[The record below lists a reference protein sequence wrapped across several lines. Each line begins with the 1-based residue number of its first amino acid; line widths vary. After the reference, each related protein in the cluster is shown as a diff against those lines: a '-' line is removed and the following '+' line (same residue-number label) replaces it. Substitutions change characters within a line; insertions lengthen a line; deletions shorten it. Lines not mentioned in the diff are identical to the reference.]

1 MKQFR
6 RIVALVLALVLL
18 TGVLPSAIFA
28 QEPETA
34 PAGEAPEASAR
45 VSVQLGTDGL
55 LDADTLILGSAQ
67 SGDKYYPL
75 EWMVADAD
83 KDSIGR
89 PGGAL
94 LVSKYLLPEA
104 QTDSTTGGI
113 DTAASYG
120 SINVTDTKTASV
132 TMPESYTVLYTTKN
146 DKDYVANLGE
156 NVDGLY
162 NKSDI
167 KNTSYYVVGADTAE
181 KRYSLTAAK
190 FFELSAQELE
200 TYFPNDSSNSFTAST
215 GMLARRPYAAG
226 YAVEKS
232 AERVWA
238 LRGSDLNGNAVVVA
252 PAKADNPITQDEYT
266 AQAGGLIG
274 EKGEQTALSRPAFN
288 LRKNAITFLYKAE
301 VNPDSSSSDSFGII
315 VNKETPL
322 QIAEEQKIDP
332 TTPLQIAE
340 EQKLDPTTTVTGSTV
355 WRAALEALPM
365 IHASVTYKQ
374 DGTLVI
380 DFPETNANDYKVG
393 VLEAA
398 EDGSILRWGTA
409 RLTTYDKITMKP
421 EEDVSKLYFF
431 TYTYNTNTCQMLT
444 SNLVEVSA
452 ARPSAMT
459 LGTTEVRDGDQILFP
474 KTTAYVISADTGS
487 TGMQGTGIIKND
499 GELNSTMSQGAG
511 NKDQYPV
518 KDDEAMFL
526 AAKLPTWSIVWRM
539 NGGSLVSPYVALGE
553 TISDAISYAKQS
565 APHIDNPGVRERLEN
580 NYNST
585 KSYVESNLQELNDAK
600 LKNTDMLG
608 DGQYYC
614 FSELFLENERPNDIL
629 KNAFAYTWINDDE
642 YRVEV
647 NDCPTI
653 DPATALRAEHS
664 VWGKQLF
671 PLSAGEYVQAP
682 QNVKEALSGI
692 SLRTV
697 IEQKFDLCVENPLVV
712 DSDPAATADG
722 YVKTVA
728 SYLAPSEVVPAAGF
742 NLKKESIAFMLQKS
756 AMQDGTVN
764 CNALN
769 EMVYD
774 PNCTQWNIA
783 LLDSTTQL
791 QCEYPSRGT
800 FVLTGFPAH
809 RGAMWQDYISLM
821 VTDSAGAVKQ
831 YGRVCDIETIVP
843 FESKYSFTLDLS
855 KLAYGDRVYA
865 IYEYQEYGTKD
876 DNKVICASEPL
887 LIWEN
892 KLSGSLKIT
901 PDRYFEGETLAVDT
915 SDLKYSAAE
924 KVEYSWYRYGKT
936 FYYETDNDTFTVNEN
951 TPDIYAR
958 LTFQGYNRKNYS
970 SAYAKETTAFPVYL
984 GTKDQDFFKGGR
996 LFFGPKD
1003 DSSDYSWA
1011 IVGKATGVSSVSDN
1025 SGNRIFY
1032 TGLTADNALELLS
1045 TNAYEDGSGT
1055 SLNGYMNRTVVRTST
1070 SDAAFTEGAISGL
1083 AGTASAQNVFA
1094 PAYSD
1099 YRKLIDSK
1107 TSLFAAFAGTS
1118 DAASYLLRNVS
1129 NRIIHAS
1136 VDAWTDLQQKS
1147 NKLPTRDAINVNNK
1161 AIAFYSPAASDLTYA
1176 ALKNCRQSNDGNWKL
1191 TVYDPRPFYWTKIE
1205 NTSVS
1210 GSTVSVSGTWDSY
1223 DELENLNVTVW
1234 AEKNGEIVWL
1244 DSVPLEKEGDFTKE
1258 LTIPE
1263 GVSYDD
1269 VFAVLRVDNGS
1280 YRTDICTMPTPA
1292 TPTEI
1297 KVEVY
1302 VNGRPTDT
1310 GCYYTIRKQGQS
1322 ETKFN
1327 TGDLATVYAD
1337 ADEGFSINSMEVF
1350 FSDGTTE
1357 DNGFAY
1363 PSYHGPY
1370 QEEVLAFT
1378 VKGITP
1384 TVRIDLSTVEYNI
1397 YTSVMTY
1404 DRNNKLMSVPGG
1416 SINAPR
1422 GALKDETFN
1431 FTVDCKE
1438 GYLLF
1443 DLHVDGVAVNPS
1455 EWINTPTKDGGYIPA
1470 YKPGLTYT
1478 ATMPAHEIYIE
1489 AVIWQIPG
1497 FELKL
1502 VTEPDGAGTLAAEL
1516 PEGESLT
1523 DLLGGSEVKLDPA
1536 ANDGWKLTGL
1546 TYKEG
1551 ADGEELPFEKDENG
1565 YEFIMPYNNV
1575 TVTAHYAKTHQ
1586 ITSEYVDIS
1595 DPEHPTSAIASVK
1608 YTVNG
1613 EETTEFAAG
1622 DVVTATVTC
1631 ANNMNLV
1638 SVQTAPETQVERTG
1652 TYTVTFTMP
1661 DEDLHA
1667 VYNFNKLQIKS
1678 AYLHVNQ
1685 DINLIYSVQ
1694 VPDGFENPTME
1705 FTYLGETYTV
1715 DKYTVDPDNGRYCFE
1730 FTHITPQCMGET
1742 VDATVTATKDGATYT
1757 HSIKN
1762 YSIRKYAQNMLN
1774 KSTDPLLITLLSDI
1788 MVYGEK
1794 SQRYTNYKTDALVTD
1809 GLNKLSPS
1817 TFPGIKG
1824 YRNWFVGTKDAG
1836 TYWSSVG
1843 LVLSNN
1849 MSMEYY
1855 FYADSIEGLSVN
1867 VTVDGRTQ
1875 TITDFKSAEGKTNI
1889 YSFTYRGIYA
1899 TEFNATVSASFFRN
1913 GAQVGNTLNTSVNTY
1928 ICGKQDNANVKLREL
1943 VRAIYNYGV
1952 SAEIYYRERI
1962 MNNETVRDS

>member
-34 PAGEAPEASAR
+34 PAGEAPEAPAR
-45 VSVQLGTDGL
+45 ASVQLGTDGL

-67 SGDKYYPL
+67 SGNKYYPL

-89 PGGAL
+89 NGGAL
-94 LVSKYLLPEA
+94 LVSKFLLPEA
-104 QTDSTTGGI
+104 QTDSVSGGI

-215 GMLARRPYAAG
+215 SMLARRPYAAG

-232 AERVWA
+232 TDRVWA
-238 LRGSDLNGNAVVVA
+238 LRGSDLNGNRVVVEA
-252 PAKADNPITQDEYT
+252 AKADNPITQDEYT
-266 AQAGGLIG
+266 AQAGGLVG
-274 EKGEQTALSRPAFN
+274 EKGEQEALSRPAFN

-315 VNKETPL
+315 INKETPL
-322 QIAEEQKIDP
+322 QIAEEQKI
-332 TTPLQIAE
+332 
-340 EQKLDPTTTVTGSTV
+340 DPTTTVTGSTV

-398 EDGSILRWGTA
+398 ADGSILRWGTA

-431 TYTYNTNTCQMLT
+431 TYTYDTNTCQMLT

-487 TGMQGTGIIKND
+487 TGMQNTGIIKND
-499 GELNSTMSQGAG
+499 GELNSTMTQGAG

-539 NGGSLVSPYVALGE
+539 NGGLLVSPYVALGE
-553 TISDAISYAKQS
+553 TISDAISSAKQS
-565 APHIDNPGVRERLEN
+565 APHIDNPGVREQLEN

-585 KSYVESNLQELNDAK
+585 KSYVESNLQKLNDAK
-600 LKNTDMLG
+600 LKNTNMLG
-608 DGQYYC
+608 DGQDYC

-728 SYLAPSEVVPAAGF
+728 SYLAPLEVVPAAGF

-769 EMVYD
+769 KMVYD

-809 RGAMWQDYISLM
+809 RGSMWQDYISLM

-915 SDLKYSAAE
+915 SNLKFSAAE

-958 LTFQGYNRKNYS
+958 LTFQGNNRKNYS
-970 SAYAKETTAFPVYL
+970 SAYAKETTAFPVYP

-1045 TNAYEDGSGT
+1045 TNAYEGGSGT
-1055 SLNGYMNRTVVRTST
+1055 SLNGYMSHTVVRTST
-1070 SDAAFTEGAISGL
+1070 SDAAFTKGAISGL

-1094 PAYSD
+1094 PAYTD
-1099 YRKLIDSK
+1099 YQKLSDSK

-1129 NRIIHAS
+1129 NRKIHAS
-1136 VDAWTDLQQKS
+1136 VDGWTDLQQKS
-1147 NKLPTRDAINVNNK
+1147 NSLPTRDAINVNNK
-1161 AIAFYSPAASDLTYA
+1161 AIAFYSPAACDLTYT
-1176 ALKNCRQSNDGNWKL
+1176 ALKSCRQSNDGNWKL
-1191 TVYDPRPFYWTKIE
+1191 TVYDPKEFHFTNISAA
-1205 NTSVS
+1205 SVS

-1234 AEKNGEIVWL
+1234 AEKNGEITWL
-1244 DSVPLEKEGDFTKE
+1244 DSVPLENTGDFTKE
-1258 LTIPE
+1258 LTMPD
-1263 GVSYDD
+1263 GTSYDD

-1280 YRTDICTMPTPA
+1280 YRTDICSMPTPA
-1292 TPTEI
+1292 TPTEV

-1302 VNGRPTDT
+1302 VNGRLTDT
-1310 GCYYTIRKQGQS
+1310 GCHYTIRKQGVV

-1327 TGDLATVYAD
+1327 TGDVAVVNVTAD
-1337 ADEGFSINSMEVF
+1337 TGFEITALEVF
-1350 FSDGTTE
+1350 FSDGTSE
-1357 DNGFAY
+1357 ERDISGY
-1363 PSYHGPY
+1363 LIHGVPCMS
-1370 QEEVLAFT
+1370 ESIAFN

-1384 TVRIDLSTVEYNI
+1384 TVRIDLSTVEYKI
-1397 YTSVMTY
+1397 RTGVTTY
-1404 DRNNKLMSVPGG
+1404 DRNHALSSVPGG
-1416 SINAPR
+1416 TINVQS
-1422 GALKDETFN
+1422 GALKDETVN
-1431 FTVDCKE
+1431 FTVNCKE

-1443 DLHVDGVAVNPS
+1443 DLRVDGDPVYGS
-1455 EWINTPTKDGGYIPA
+1455 MIEIPTKDGGYIPA
-1470 YKPGLTYT
+1470 YKPGETYSF
-1478 ATMPAHEIYIE
+1478 TMPAHDIRIE
-1489 AVIWQIPG
+1489 AEIWQIPG

-1502 VTEPDGAGTLAAEL
+1502 VTEPDGAGTLTAEL
-1516 PEGESLT
+1516 PDGESLT
-1523 DLLGGSEVKLDPA
+1523 DLLGGSEVKLNPT
-1536 ANDGWKLTGL
+1536 ANDGWKLAGL

-1551 ADGEELPFEKDENG
+1551 ADGEELPFEADENG
-1565 YEFIMPYNNV
+1565 YEFIMPYSNV

-1586 ITSEYVDIS
+1586 ITSEFMDIS
-1595 DPEHPTSAIASVK
+1595 DPANHVKTAGAVK

-1622 DVVTATVTC
+1622 DVVTATITC
-1631 ANNMNLV
+1631 ADNMKLV
-1638 SVQTAPETQVERTG
+1638 NILTTPETQVERTG

-1661 DEDLHA
+1661 DEDLNV
-1667 VYNFNKLQIKS
+1667 VYNFNKLQIRS

-1715 DKYTVDPDNGRYCFE
+1715 KDYTVDASGRYCFE

-1742 VDATVTATKDGATYT
+1742 VDATVTAAKDGATYT
-1757 HSIKN
+1757 HSVKN

-1794 SQRYTNYKTDALVTD
+1794 SQLYTNYKTDELVSRD
-1809 GLNKLSPS
+1809 LPIQPS
-1817 TFPGIKG
+1817 EFPGISG
-1824 YRNWFVGTKDAG
+1824 YRVWYVGKEDAA
-1836 TYWSSVG
+1836 TCWKSAG

-1849 MSMEYY
+1849 MSMQYQ
-1855 FYADSIEGLSVN
+1855 FYAENIEGLSAV
-1867 VTVDGRTQ
+1867 VTVDGRSQ
-1875 TITDFKSAEGKTNI
+1875 TITDFQPVKGKTNV

-1913 GAQVGNTLNTSVNTY
+1913 GAQVGNTLNYSVNTY
-1928 ICGKQDNANVKLREL
+1928 VYIAQDNVNVKLRDI

-1962 MNNETVRDS
+1962 MKNETVRDS

>member
-34 PAGEAPEASAR
+34 PAGEAPEAPAR

-55 LDADTLILGSAQ
+55 LDADTLLLGSAQ

-83 KDSIGR
+83 SDSMGR

-104 QTDSTTGGI
+104 ATDSTTGGI
-113 DTAASYG
+113 DTAASYTG
-120 SINVTDTKTASV
+120 V
-132 TMPESYTVLYTTKN
+132 TMPEDYTVLYTTKN

-162 NKSDI
+162 NKSEI

-190 FFELSAQELE
+190 FFSLSAQELE
-200 TYFPNDSSNSFTAST
+200 TYFPNDSSNSVAEST
-215 GMLARRPYAAG
+215 SMLARRPYAAG

-238 LRGSDLNGNAVVVA
+238 LRGSDLNGNRVVVEA
-252 PAKADNPITQDEYT
+252 AKADNPITQDEYT

-274 EKGEQTALSRPAFN
+274 EKGEQEALSRPAFN
-288 LRKNAITFLYKAE
+288 LRKNAISFLYAANVTE
-301 VNPDSSSSDSFGII
+301 EANDSFGTILTT
-315 VNKETPL
+315 ETPL
-322 QIAEEQKIDP
+322 QIAEEQKI
-332 TTPLQIAE
+332 
-340 EQKLDPTTTVTGSTV
+340 DPTTTVTGSTV

-380 DFPETNANDYKVG
+380 DFPETNANGYKVG
-393 VLEAA
+393 ALEAA
-398 EDGSILRWGTA
+398 EDGSILSWGTA

-421 EEDVSKLYFF
+421 DEGVSKLYFF
-431 TYTYNTNTCQMLT
+431 TYTYDTNTCQMLT

-459 LGTTEVRDGDQILFP
+459 LGATEVRDGDQVLFP
-474 KTTAYVISADTGS
+474 TSTAYVISADTGS

-499 GELNSTMSQGAG
+499 GELNSTMTKGADS
-511 NKDQYPV
+511 KDQYPV
-518 KDDEAMFL
+518 WDDEAMFL
-526 AAKLPTWSIVWRM
+526 ATKLSPGFSEYLNEEV
-539 NGGSLVSPYVALGE
+539 GDPYVSAGFNL
-553 TISDAISYAKQS
+553 SAAISFADS
-565 APHIDNPGVRERLEN
+565 WRPHLDVPGAAERLNEN
-580 NYNST
+580 YEN
-585 KSYVESNLQELNDAK
+585 AK
-600 LKNTDMLG
+600 GFVANVQQTNAAARSRKTDMLG
-608 DGQYYC
+608 AKQSEYFYEV
-614 FSELFLENERPNDIL
+614 FSTHRGPIQTI
-629 KNAFAYTWINDDE
+629 KNALAYTWVSDGE
-642 YRVEV
+642 YNVSV
-647 NDCPTI
+647 IYGAGN
-653 DPATALRAEHS
+653 TAKAQKAEHA
-664 VWGKQLF
+664 VDGKLVF
-671 PLSAGEYVQAP
+671 PLSAGEYVCAP
-682 QNVKEALSGI
+682 QNVKNEFNHIILRSAL
-692 SLRTV
+692 R
-697 IEQKFDLCVENPLVV
+697 EEFDLCVENPLVV
-712 DSDPAATADG
+712 DTDPAITNNG
-722 YVKTVA
+722 VTV
-728 SYLAPSEVVPAAGF
+728 SLSNYFNEQTVVPAVGF
-742 NLKKESIAFMLQKS
+742 NMKKENVVFMLQKS
-756 AMQDGTVN
+756 AATDAVVD

-769 EMVYD
+769 NMTYD

-783 LLDSTTQL
+783 LLDSSMNL
-791 QCEYPSRGT
+791 QCTKWGRSE
-800 FVLTGFPAH
+800 FVLTGYEGKVADS
-809 RGAMWQDYISLM
+809 WQDYISLV

-831 YGRVCDIETIVP
+831 YGRVHEIGNTDTECH
-843 FESKYSFTLDLS
+843 FTLDLA
-855 KLAYGDRVYA
+855 KLSYGDRVYA
-865 IYEYQEYGTKD
+865 IYEEVVAGGFGSNQ
-876 DNKVICASEPL
+876 VVSASAPL
-887 LIWEN
+887 LIFEN

-915 SDLKYSAAE
+915 SNLKFSAAE
-924 KVEYSWYRYGKT
+924 KVDYSWYRDGKT

-958 LTFQGYNRKNYS
+958 LTLDENHRNNYF
-970 SAYAKETTAFPVYL
+970 SAYAKETTALPVYL

-996 LFFGPKD
+996 MFFGAKD

-1011 IVGKATGVSSVSDN
+1011 IAGKATGVSSISDT
-1025 SGNRIFY
+1025 SGNRVFS

-1045 TNAYEDGSGT
+1045 TNAYEGGSGT
-1055 SLNGYMNRTVVRTST
+1055 RLNGYMSKTVLKTST
-1070 SDAAFTEGAISGL
+1070 SDEAFREGSISGI
-1083 AGTASAQNVFA
+1083 AGSASAQSVFS
-1094 PAYSD
+1094 PAYTD
-1099 YRKLIDSK
+1099 YQKLSDSK
-1107 TSLFAAFAGTS
+1107 TSLFAAFADSS
-1118 DAASYLLRNVS
+1118 DAVSYLLRNVS
-1129 NRIIHAS
+1129 NRKIHAS

-1147 NKLPTRDAINVNNK
+1147 NNLPTRDAINVNNK
-1161 AIAFYSPAASDLTYA
+1161 TIAFYSPAACDLTYA
-1176 ALKNCRQSNDGNWKL
+1176 SLKNCRQSNDGNWKL

-1205 NTSVS
+1205 KASIS
-1210 GSTVSVSGTWDSY
+1210 GNTVSVSGTWDAY
-1223 DELENLNVTVW
+1223 DDLKNLSVTVW

-1244 DSVPLEKEGDFTKE
+1244 DSVPLESEGNFSKQ
-1258 LTIPE
+1258 LTMPD
-1263 GVSYDD
+1263 GTSYDD
-1269 VFAVLRVDNGS
+1269 VFAVLRVDNGK
-1280 YRTDICTMPTPA
+1280 YRTDFCSMPTPA
-1292 TPTEI
+1292 TPTEV

-1302 VNGRPTDT
+1302 VNGRRNDT
-1310 GCYYTIRKQGQS
+1310 GCTYRITRQGTEQ
-1322 ETKFN
+1322 TKFN
-1327 TGDLATVYAD
+1327 TGDSVAVSVVAD
-1337 ADEGFSINSMEVF
+1337 DGFMIQSMEVF
-1350 FSDGTTE
+1350 FSDGTSE
-1357 DNGFAY
+1357 DNSNQY

-1370 QEEVLAFT
+1370 REANIGFY
-1378 VKGITP
+1378 VKGTNP

-1404 DRNNKLMSVPGG
+1404 DRNHDLTSVSGG
-1416 SINAPR
+1416 SINAPS

-1431 FTVDCKE
+1431 FTVNCKE
-1438 GYLLF
+1438 GYFLF
-1443 DLHVDGVAVNPS
+1443 ELKVDGVTVNPS
-1455 EWINTPTKDGGYIPA
+1455 EWIDIPTKDGYPIPA
-1470 YKPGLTYT
+1470 YKPGEVYT
-1478 ATMPAHEIYIE
+1478 ATMPAHDIYIE

-1497 FELKL
+1497 FELNL
-1502 VTEPDGAGTLAAEL
+1502 VAEPDGAGTLTAAL

-1523 DLLGGSEVKLDPA
+1523 DLLGGSEVKLNPT
-1536 ANDGWKLTGL
+1536 ANDGWKLIGL

-1551 ADGEELPFEKDENG
+1551 ADGKELPFEADENG

-1586 ITSEYVDIS
+1586 ITSEFMDIS
-1595 DPEHPTSAIASVK
+1595 DPENPIPTAGAVK

-1613 EETTEFAAG
+1613 KEATEFAAG

-1631 ANNMNLV
+1631 ADNMKLV
-1638 SVQTAPETQVERTG
+1638 NVQTAPETQVERTG

-1661 DEDLHA
+1661 DSDLNV
-1667 VYNFNKLQIKS
+1667 VYNFNKLQIKA

-1757 HSIKN
+1757 HSVKN

-1774 KSTDPLLITLLSDI
+1774 KSDDHLLITLLSDI

-1794 SQRYTNYKTDALVTD
+1794 SQLYTNYKTDALVTD
-1809 GLNKLSPS
+1809 GLTLSPS
-1817 TFPGIKG
+1817 TFPGISG

-1928 ICGKQDNANVKLREL
+1928 ICGKQNNANEKLREL
-1943 VRAIYNYGV
+1943 VQAIYNYGV

-1962 MNNETVRDS
+1962 MKNETVQGS

>member
-34 PAGEAPEASAR
+34 PAGEAPDAPAR
-45 VSVQLGTDGL
+45 ASVQLGTDGL

-83 KDSIGR
+83 SDSMGR

-104 QTDSTTGGI
+104 QTYSASGGI

-215 GMLARRPYAAG
+215 SMLARRPYAAG

-232 AERVWA
+232 TDRVWA
-238 LRGSDLNGNAVVVA
+238 LRGSDLNGKDVVVA

-340 EQKLDPTTTVTGSTV
+340 EQKLDPTTPVTGSTV

-398 EDGSILRWGTA
+398 ADGSILRWGTA

-431 TYTYNTNTCQMLT
+431 TYTYDTNTCQMLT

-459 LGTTEVRDGDQILFP
+459 LGTTEVRDGDQIRFS
-474 KTTAYVISADTGS
+474 TMSAYVISADTGS

-499 GELNSTMSQGAG
+499 GELNSTMTKGAG

-526 AAKLPTWSIVWRM
+526 VTKLPREDDLDRFSVDYSDTYVYMDLSGV
-539 NGGSLVSPYVALGE
+539 GGDLSSYSAHSYPQDQLDQMVIDCQKSVQQHQTNA
-553 TISDAISYAKQS
+553 DAVNR
-565 APHIDNPGVRERLEN
+565 IDWIQTNPDNVLYKIFRDF
-580 NYNST
+580 ST
-585 KSYVESNLQELNDAK
+585 EKDCLSNA
-600 LKNTDMLG
+600 
-608 DGQYYC
+608 
-614 FSELFLENERPNDIL
+614 I
-629 KNAFAYTWINDDE
+629 AYSWVNDDS
-642 YRVEV
+642 YEV
-647 NDCPTI
+647 GARITRL
-653 DPATALRAEHS
+653 TTEKKEHA
-664 VWGKQLF
+664 VYGKKVF
-671 PLSAGEYVQAP
+671 PISAGEFEAAP
-682 QNVKEALSGI
+682 EKVRIALGNVL
-692 SLRTV
+692 LRTNAEQTV
-697 IEQKFDLCVENPLVV
+697 DFLPYSTQTVTVKDAPMFTQDGSLQTIATLYSPIEVYTAVGFNLRKEPIVYMYQGNAFG
-712 DSDPAATADG
+712 AADG
-722 YVKTVA
+722 NG
-728 SYLAPSEVVPAAGF
+728 LQEVVPYQADKDEWSISVLNESLHMTGEVKSKSNNELTFELKGF
-742 NLKKESIAFMLQKS
+742 AQSMQKARSSIAL
-756 AMQDGTVN
+756 
-764 CNALN
+764 
-769 EMVYD
+769 
-774 PNCTQWNIA
+774 I
-783 LLDSTTQL
+783 
-791 QCEYPSRGT
+791 
-800 FVLTGFPAH
+800 
-809 RGAMWQDYISLM
+809 
-821 VTDSAGAVKQ
+821 VTDSAGTVKK
-831 YGRVCDIETIVP
+831 YGSVKGFQPYAQVP
-843 FESKYSFTLDLS
+843 DSYSMTFDTSLME
-855 KLAYGDRVYA
+855 YGDRLYA
-865 IYEYQEYGTKD
+865 INEYGETSSKP
-876 DNKVICASEPL
+876 I
-887 LIWEN
+887 LIWEK
-892 KLSGSLKIT
+892 KLAGKISILS
-901 PDRYFEGETLAVDT
+901 DGYYAGETLAIDT
-915 SDLKYSAAE
+915 SDVQFSGAE
-924 KVEYSWYRYGKT
+924 PLEYSWYDRNYTYSYKDNFQT
-936 FYYETDNDTFTVNEN
+936 NETM
-951 TPDIYAR
+951 PSLYAR
-958 LTFQGYNRKNYS
+958 LTLRYSRQNYT
-970 SAYAKETTAFPVYL
+970 SAYVKAQTAFPVYP
-984 GTKDQDFFKGGR
+984 GTKDQDFFTGGR
-996 LFFGPKD
+996 MFFGPKD

-1011 IVGKATGVSSVSDN
+1011 IVGKATGVSSVSDT
-1025 SGNRIFY
+1025 SGNRVFS

-1045 TNAYEDGSGT
+1045 TNAYEGVSGT

-1083 AGTASAQNVFA
+1083 AGTASAQNVFS
-1094 PAYSD
+1094 PAYTD

-1129 NRIIHAS
+1129 NRKLHAS
-1136 VDAWTDLQQKS
+1136 VDGWTDLQQKS
-1147 NKLPTRDAINVNNK
+1147 NRLPTRDAINVNNK
-1161 AIAFYSPAASDLTYA
+1161 TIAFYSPAACDLTYA
-1176 ALKNCRQSNDGNWKL
+1176 SLKNCRQSNDGNWKL
-1191 TVYDPRPFYWTKIE
+1191 TVCDPGSFRYSKIE
-1205 NTSVS
+1205 NASISGNKVSVS
-1210 GSTVSVSGTWDSY
+1210 GSWYTF
-1223 DELENLNVTVW
+1223 EIPENLNVTVW

-1244 DSVPLEKEGDFTKE
+1244 DSVALESEGDFSEE
-1258 LTIPE
+1258 LTIPN
-1263 GVSYDD
+1263 GISYDD
-1269 VFAVLRVDNGS
+1269 VFAVLRVNNGK
-1280 YRTDICTMPTPA
+1280 YRTDVCSMPTPA
-1292 TPTEI
+1292 TPTEV
-1297 KVEVY
+1297 KVEIY
-1302 VNGRPTDT
+1302 VNGRLTENADCNYRVFKSAYHT
-1310 GCYYTIRKQGQS
+1310 GEEAFVS
-1322 ETKFN
+1322 AETGYN
-1327 TGDLATVYAD
+1327 SGL
-1337 ADEGFSINSMEVF
+1337 SIYSMEVF
-1350 FSDGTTE
+1350 FSDGDSE
-1357 DNGFAY
+1357 EFIPEEY
-1363 PSYHGPY
+1363 IHGIPCM
-1370 QEEVLAFT
+1370 QQTIAFV

-1384 TVRIDLSTVEYNI
+1384 TVRINLKAEEYKI
-1397 YTSVMTY
+1397 LTGVTTY
-1404 DRNNKLMSVPGG
+1404 DRNYELSSVSGG
-1416 SINAPR
+1416 TINVQS

-1438 GYLLF
+1438 GYFLF
-1443 DLHVDGVAVNPS
+1443 ALSVDDTDVPLNNPVN
-1455 EWINTPTKDGGYIPA
+1455 IPTKDGGYIPA

-1478 ATMPAHEIYIE
+1478 ATMPAHDIYIE
-1489 AVIWQIPG
+1489 AVIRQIPG
-1497 FELKL
+1497 FMLNLE
-1502 VTEPDGAGTLAAEL
+1502 VDPADAGTLTAEL
-1516 PEGESLT
+1516 PDGESLT
-1523 DLLGGSEVKLDPA
+1523 DLLGGSEVKLNPT

-1551 ADGEELPFEKDENG
+1551 ADGEELLFEADENG
-1565 YEFIMPYNNV
+1565 YMFIMPYNNV

-1586 ITSEYVDIS
+1586 ITSEFMDIS
-1595 DPEHPTSAIASVK
+1595 DPANPVKTAGAVK

-1613 EETTEFAAG
+1613 KEATEFAAG

-1631 ANNMNLV
+1631 ADNMKLV
-1638 SVQTAPETQVERTG
+1638 NVLTTPETQVERTG

-1661 DEDLHA
+1661 DSNLNV

-1715 DKYTVDPDNGRYCFE
+1715 KDYTVDASSRYCFE

-1774 KSTDPLLITLLSDI
+1774 KSTDRLLITLLSDI
-1788 MVYGEK
+1788 MVYGAK
-1794 SQRYTNYKTDALVTD
+1794 SQLYTNYKTDELVSRD
-1809 GLNKLSPS
+1809 LPIQPS
-1817 TFPGIKG
+1817 TFPGISG

-1928 ICGKQDNANVKLREL
+1928 ICGKQNNANVKLREL
-1943 VRAIYNYGV
+1943 VQAIYNYGV
-1952 SAEIYYRERI
+1952 SAGIYYNERI
-1962 MNNETVRDS
+1962 VKQ

>member
-34 PAGEAPEASAR
+34 PAGEAPEAPAR

-67 SGDKYYPL
+67 SGSTYYPL
-75 EWMVADAD
+75 EWTVADAD

-89 PGGAL
+89 NGGAL

-104 QTDSTTGGI
+104 QTDSVSGGI
-113 DTAASYG
+113 DTAASYTG
-120 SINVTDTKTASV
+120 V
-132 TMPESYTVLYTTKN
+132 TMPEDYTVLYTTKN

-190 FFELSAQELE
+190 FFDLSAQELE

-215 GMLARRPYAAG
+215 SMLARRPYAAG

-238 LRGSDLNGNAVVVA
+238 LRGSDLNGNRVVVEA
-252 PAKADNPITQDEYT
+252 AKADNPITQDEYT

-288 LRKNAITFLYKAE
+288 LRKNAITFLYAAD
-301 VNPDSSSSDSFGII
+301 VT
-315 VNKETPL
+315 ETPDDTFGTIL
-322 QIAEEQKIDP
+322 TTE
-332 TTPLQIAE
+332 TPLQIAE

-380 DFPETNANDYKVG
+380 DFPETNANGYKVG
-393 VLEAA
+393 ALEAA

-431 TYTYNTNTCQMLT
+431 TYTYDTNTCQMLT

-459 LGTTEVRDGDQILFP
+459 LGATEVKDGDQVLFP

-499 GELNSTMSQGAG
+499 GELNSTMTKGAG

-526 AAKLPTWSIVWRM
+526 AAKMSAGYNDGINDYLGDNYTFIRDDIV
-539 NGGSLVSPYVALGE
+539 SAVSYAAQCAPHRGE
-553 TISDAISYAKQS
+553 GNTDETLQTIYNVLMGIVSDAQQAN
-565 APHIDNPGVRERLEN
+565 A
-580 NYNST
+580 
-585 KSYVESNLQELNDAK
+585 DARSRV
-600 LKNTDMLG
+600 TDMLG
-608 DGQYYC
+608 AKQDYY
-614 FSELFLENERPNDIL
+614 FSGVFKTNRGPTTIID
-629 KNAFAYTWINDDE
+629 NALAYTWVSDGEYGVHVYDDYE
-642 YRVEV
+642 A
-647 NDCPTI
+647 
-653 DPATALRAEHS
+653 PAKAQKAEHA
-664 VWGKQLF
+664 VDGKQVF
-671 PLSAGEYVQAP
+671 PLSAGEFMCAP
-682 QNVKEALSGI
+682 QNVKDAFEDI
-692 SLRTV
+692 ILRSNV
-697 IEQKFDLCVENPLVV
+697 RQEYNLYVETPLIVDTYPAVV
-712 DSDPAATADG
+712 ADG
-722 YVKTVA
+722 MVA
-728 SYLAPSEVVPAAGF
+728 TLGSCYYDRTVVPAVGL
-742 NLKKESIAFMLQKS
+742 NMKKENVVFMLQKS
-756 AMQDGTVN
+756 AATDAVVD

-769 EMVYD
+769 NMTYD

-783 LLDSTTQL
+783 LLDSKMQL
-791 QCEYPSRGT
+791 QCTKWGRSE
-800 FVLTGFPAH
+800 FVLKGYDTAVSASW
-809 RGAMWQDYISLM
+809 RDYISLV
-821 VTDSAGAVKQ
+821 VTDSAGTVKQ
-831 YGRVCDIETIVP
+831 YGRVHEIGYTDTECH
-843 FESKYSFTLDLS
+843 FTLDLA
-855 KLAYGDRVYA
+855 KLSYGDRVYA
-865 IYEYQEYGTKD
+865 IYEEVVAGGFGSNQ
-876 DNKVICASEPL
+876 VVSASAPL
-887 LIWEN
+887 LIFEN

-915 SDLKYSAAE
+915 SNLKFSAAE
-924 KVEYSWYRYGKT
+924 KVDYSWYREGKT

-958 LTFQGYNRKNYS
+958 LTLDENHRNNYF
-970 SAYAKETTAFPVYL
+970 SAYAKETTALPVYP

-996 LFFGPKD
+996 MFFGPKD

-1011 IVGKATGVSSVSDN
+1011 IAGKATGVSSVSDN

-1045 TNAYEDGSGT
+1045 TNAYEGSSGT

-1070 SDAAFTEGAISGL
+1070 SDAAFREGAISGI
-1083 AGTASAQNVFA
+1083 AGSANGQSVFS
-1094 PAYSD
+1094 PAYTD
-1099 YRKLIDSK
+1099 YQKLSDSK

-1129 NRIIHAS
+1129 NRKLHAS
-1136 VDAWTDLQQKS
+1136 VDGWTDLQQKS
-1147 NKLPTRDAINVNNK
+1147 NSLPTRDAINVNNK
-1161 AIAFYSPAASDLTYA
+1161 TIAFYSPAACDLTYT
-1176 ALKNCRQSNDGNWKL
+1176 ALKSCRQSNDGNWKL
-1191 TVYDPRPFYWTKIE
+1191 TVYDPKEFYFTNISAA
-1205 NTSVS
+1205 SVS
-1210 GSTVSVSGTWDSY
+1210 GSTVSVSGTWESY
-1223 DELENLNVTVW
+1223 DDLKNLNVTVW

-1244 DSVPLEKEGDFTKE
+1244 DSVPLESEGNFSKQ
-1258 LTIPE
+1258 LTMPD
-1263 GVSYDD
+1263 GTSYDD

-1302 VNGRPTDT
+1302 VNGRLTDT
-1310 GCYYTIRKQGQS
+1310 GCHYTIRKQGVV

-1327 TGDLATVYAD
+1327 TGDVAVVNVTAD
-1337 ADEGFSINSMEVF
+1337 TGFEITALEVF
-1350 FSDGTTE
+1350 FSDGTSE
-1357 DNGFAY
+1357 ERDIS
-1363 PSYHGPY
+1363 SYMIHGVPCM
-1370 QEEVLAFT
+1370 QESIAFN

-1384 TVRIDLSTVEYNI
+1384 TVRIDLSTVEYKI
-1397 YTSVMTY
+1397 RTGVTTY
-1404 DRNNKLMSVPGG
+1404 DRNHALSSVPGG
-1416 SINAPR
+1416 TINVQS
-1422 GALKDETFN
+1422 GALKDETVN
-1431 FTVDCKE
+1431 FTVNCKE

-1443 DLHVDGVAVNPS
+1443 DLRVDGDPVYGS
-1455 EWINTPTKDGGYIPA
+1455 MIEIPTKDGGYIPA
-1470 YKPGLTYT
+1470 YKPGETYSF
-1478 ATMPAHEIYIE
+1478 TMPAHDIRIE
-1489 AVIWQIPG
+1489 AEIWQIPG

-1502 VTEPDGAGTLAAEL
+1502 VTEPDGAGTLTAEL
-1516 PEGESLT
+1516 PDGESLT
-1523 DLLGGSEVKLDPA
+1523 DLLGGSEVKLNPT

-1551 ADGEELPFEKDENG
+1551 ADGEELPFEADENG
-1565 YEFIMPYNNV
+1565 YMFIMPYNNV

-1595 DPEHPTSAIASVK
+1595 DPEHPAPAIASVK

-1613 EETTEFAAG
+1613 EETTEFAVG

-1638 SVQTAPETQVERTG
+1638 GVQTAPETQVERTG

-1742 VDATVTATKDGATYT
+1742 VDATVTAAKDGATYT

-1788 MVYGEK
+1788 MVYGAK
-1794 SQRYTNYKTDALVTD
+1794 SQLYTSYKTDALVTD
-1809 GLNKLSPS
+1809 GLNNLSPS
-1817 TFPGIKG
+1817 TFPGIEG

-1928 ICGKQDNANVKLREL
+1928 ICGKQNNANVKLREL
-1943 VRAIYNYGV
+1943 VQAIYNYGV

-1962 MNNETVRDS
+1962 MKNETVRDS